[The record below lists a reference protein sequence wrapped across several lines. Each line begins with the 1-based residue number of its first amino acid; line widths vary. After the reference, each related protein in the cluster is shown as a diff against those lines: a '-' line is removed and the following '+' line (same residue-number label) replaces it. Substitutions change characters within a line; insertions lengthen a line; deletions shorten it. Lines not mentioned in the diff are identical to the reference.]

1 MRRQRKSTRDGFR
14 QAMRVAGA
22 SLSAMVLAFCAA
34 AAPARAQSDVMRSY
48 LRIEIAGRPMTNIVL
63 NQKYFGWLAIEAVNA
78 ISDLP
83 VPNEK
88 SHVASYDPSWHP
100 KEKDGRPWTDF
111 HGILQSGRAGSGRI
125 SFGAGDNGGLEPLID
140 AQKRKLLIA
149 SAELDLYDDDSGKL
163 IGKYLIKGIRVLS
176 VEDVQASACAMYE
189 ITMRF
194 QSVQKI

>member
-1 MRRQRKSTRDGFR
+1 
-14 QAMRVAGA
+14 
-22 SLSAMVLAFCAA
+22 MVLALCAA
-34 AAPARAQSDVMRSY
+34 AAPARAQSDVARSY

-78 ISDLP
+78 KSDLP

-111 HGILQSGRAGSGRI
+111 QGILQSGRAGSGRI

-140 AQKRKLLIA
+140 AQKHKSLIA

-163 IGKYLIKGIRVLS
+163 IGKYLIKGIHVLS

-194 QSVQKI
+194 RSAQKI